1 MNLQGGPS
9 LPELAL
15 RLILAAAMGGTLGLN
30 RVLHGKPTGFR
41 TLALVSLGTSMAAM
55 AVLIGA
61 SPVGAADFN
70 PLSRVLQGVLAGI
83 GFLGAGV
90 ILRDAGGH
98 VTGLTTAATIW
109 TASVLGVFC
118 GLGHWGVAVFSTL
131 LALGILHGGVA
142 VERLAERIFKN
153 DRRSPRGG
161 ND

>member
-1 MNLQGGPS
+1 MLNPNGGTS
-9 LPELAL
+9 LLELML

-41 TLALVSLGTSMAAM
+41 TLALVSLGSSMATM
-55 AVLIGA
+55 AVLFGHLSIGE
-61 SPVGAADFN
+61 ADPN
-70 PLSRVLQGVLAGI
+70 PLSRVVQGVLTGI

-109 TASVLGVFC
+109 TAAILGVFC
-118 GLGHWGVAVFSTL
+118 GVGELGVAGLSTL
-131 LALGILHGGVA
+131 LALGILFGGGS

-153 DRRSPRGG
+153 GRPPPDGSG
-161 ND
+161 